1 MEQDMNQ
8 PTHPA
13 LCRSGC
19 GFYGSS
25 ANDGLCSKCFKESLK
40 RSKSGNCTNVGTSIP
55 AAPASGEAMT
65 IGGEG
70 DKNSTVATTSGNSD
84 VVCKE
89 DKVPNIYATSKP
101 IYASVVID
109 FQAFS
114 PSTIVDTVAAVDKG
128 TVYSGGSLVVSS
140 SSSSLSSNASADPDP
155 GRSAKKPNRCGKC
168 RKRVG
173 LTGMECRCGGIFC
186 ALHRYSDTHEC
197 NYDYRAAGAEE
208 IRRNNPVI
216 QSEKIQKF

>member
-40 RSKSGNCTNVGTSIP
+40 RSKSGNCTNVGSSIP
-55 AAPASGEAMT
+55 GVKIDEAAVPEAPKAAVAAVT
-65 IGGEG
+65 GDATTVEGEG
-70 DKNSTVATTSGNSD
+70 DKNSTVATTSDND
-84 VVCKE
+84 DAVNNQDEAC
-89 DKVPNIYATSKP
+89 P
-101 IYASVVID
+101 
-109 FQAFS
+109 
-114 PSTIVDTVAAVDKG
+114 PSALVDSITVVDKG
-128 TVYSGGSLVVSS
+128 TVYTGDYLVLSS
-140 SSSSLSSNASADPDP
+140 SSSSLSSNASGDPDP
-155 GRSAKKPNRCGKC
+155 GRSPKKPNRCAKC

-197 NYDYRAAGAEE
+197 NFDYRAAGAEE

>member
-55 AAPASGEAMT
+55 GVKVDETAVPEAPAAPAALATGEAMT
-65 IGGEG
+65 VVGGEG

-89 DKVPNIYATSKP
+89 DKACPQSA
-101 IYASVVID
+101 
-109 FQAFS
+109 
-114 PSTIVDTVAAVDKG
+114 IVDTVTVVDKG

-208 IRRNNPVI
+208 IRKNNPVI